1 LITRKYRFS
10 VIYLCV
16 TRPDRRKVILTH
28 KHGAFISDVL
38 LFVSA
43 AFVSLR
49 SIIIVELLGIE
60 KLTNSFG
67 LVVLAQG
74 LSTFVGSPIAGTG
87 LASLVTYVIQVPSWL
102 HL

>member
-1 LITRKYRFS
+1 VCHT
-10 VIYLCV
+10 
-16 TRPDRRKVILTH
+16 TRPQESHFNMDTN
-28 KHGAFISDVL
+28 ISDTC
-38 LFVSA
+38 FSA

-74 LSTFVGSPIAGTG
+74 LSTFVGSPIAGTE
-87 LASLVTYVIQVPSWL
+87 LASLVAYVIQVPSWL
-102 HL
+102 HS